1 MSRQFYRVQAWWS
14 QLSGRERSLLALLL
28 LSSVMIVFIFGL
40 WQPMRAGLQ
49 TAQQQANRQNE
60 LFDWVKS
67 RANQIESLRQSGG
80 ISATTRQPLNQVIAT
95 SSQEFAIS
103 LIRIQPR
110 GEELQV
116 WVAALPFNRL
126 LDWINYL
133 NRQQGIQVTAL
144 DIERTEQNGVVEVRR
159 LQFK

>member
-1 MSRQFYRVQAWWS
+1 MPRQFYRLQAWWS

-28 LSSVMIVFIFGL
+28 LSGVMIVFIFGL

-95 SSQEFAIS
+95 FGSGVERRTGNGKDVSILFQCIAGGDQRAGAF
-103 LIRIQPR
+103 RC
-110 GEELQV
+110 
-116 WVAALPFNRL
+116 
-126 LDWINYL
+126 LDD
-133 NRQQGIQVTAL
+133 QGAS
-144 DIERTEQNGVVEVRR
+144 
-159 LQFK
+159 